1 MLYFIYQIMLS
12 HRGPVRVPARFLLY
26 LHRDK
31 KADAIWYTVPNSFRN
46 VFVSVLREVCELFT
60 VYSDNDRGSTLISN
74 LFIDKYMR
82 DANDAQLKVYLYLL
96 RMMNAGK
103 TTSIPDMA
111 DQFNHTERDV
121 IRSLRYWERRGLI
134 ELEYSAA
141 GELMSL
147 RMLSPR
153 PDSDRQAYPVPFRG
167 GARYDSDREDED
179 EREEESPRPA
189 PAVPRLQA
197 MAIPSQHSVPGQSG
211 SPQYPAPGQSAG
223 STQYPASGQSAGS
236 PQYPASGQSAGSP
249 QLSSSGQ
256 SAGSP
261 QHPDAAS
268 VEAFRSSAKRAQL
281 LFVIEQYI
289 GKPLSP
295 SEVEAVYYIS
305 EQLHFSDALI
315 DYLLQYCIDRG
326 KKDFR
331 YIQKVAVNWAEHGI
345 TTPKQAER
353 AVSNF
358 GRNRRGASGV
368 KSSANPF
375 NQFEQNQYDFDELE
389 KEILGN

>member
-1 MLYFIYQIMLS
+1 M
-12 HRGPVRVPARFLLY
+12 
-26 LHRDK
+26 
-31 KADAIWYTVPNSFRN
+31 
-46 VFVSVLREVCELFT
+46 FT

-96 RMMNAGK
+96 RMMNAGR

-121 IRSLRYWERRGLI
+121 MRSLRYWERRGLI
-134 ELEYSAA
+134 VLEYSAA

-147 RMLSPR
+147 RMISPR
-153 PDSDRQAYPVPFRG
+153 PDADKQAFPVPFRG
-167 GARYDSDREDED
+167 GAGYSTDRYDSDDYEED
-179 EREEESPRPA
+179 PRPA

-197 MAIPSQHSVPGQSG
+197 MAIPSQH
-211 SPQYPAPGQSAG
+211 PAPGQN
-223 STQYPASGQSAGS
+223 PAA
-236 PQYPASGQSAGSP
+236 PQF
-249 QLSSSGQ
+249 SSSGQ
-256 SAGSP
+256 NSAMPQFSAPGQSSATPQFSAPAQNPDRAGSSSGGDAP
-261 QHPDAAS
+261 EPSGRITSFRHPDAAS

-295 SEVEAVYYIS
+295 SEVESVYYIS

-353 AVSNF
+353 AVSSF
-358 GRNRRGASGV
+358 GKNRRGASGV
-368 KSSANPF
+368 KPSANPF

>member
-1 MLYFIYQIMLS
+1 M
-12 HRGPVRVPARFLLY
+12 
-26 LHRDK
+26 
-31 KADAIWYTVPNSFRN
+31 
-46 VFVSVLREVCELFT
+46 FT
-60 VYSDNDRGSTLISN
+60 VYSENDLGSTLVSN
-74 LFIDKYMR
+74 LFIDKYMS

-96 RMMNAGK
+96 RMMNAGR

-121 IRSLRYWERRGLI
+121 MRSLRYWERRGLI

-147 RMLSPR
+147 RMIAPR
-153 PDSDRQAYPVPFRG
+153 QDSDRQTYPVPFRG
-167 GARYDSDREDED
+167 GMKFDGA
-179 EREEESPRPA
+179 REESDYDEEETRPA

-197 MAIPSQHSVPGQSG
+197 MAIPSQHSVSGQGAVLPQHSVSG
-211 SPQYPAPGQSAG
+211 QGTALSQHPASAQSAVSPQNSAAGQGA
-223 STQYPASGQSAGS
+223 A
-236 PQYPASGQSAGSP
+236 
-249 QLSSSGQ
+249 
-256 SAGSP
+256 SP

-289 GKPLSP
+289 GKPLAP
-295 SEVEAVYYIS
+295 SEVESVYYIS

-353 AVSNF
+353 AVSSF

-368 KSSANPF
+368 KPSANPF

>member
-1 MLYFIYQIMLS
+1 M
-12 HRGPVRVPARFLLY
+12 
-26 LHRDK
+26 
-31 KADAIWYTVPNSFRN
+31 
-46 VFVSVLREVCELFT
+46 FT
-60 VYSDNDRGSTLISN
+60 VYCDNDRGSTLISN

-96 RMMNAGK
+96 RMMNAGR
-103 TTSIPDMA
+103 TASISDMA
-111 DQFNHTERDV
+111 DQFNHTEREV

-147 RMLSPR
+147 RMISPK
-153 PDSDRQAYPVPFRG
+153 PGNDRQSYPVPFRG
-167 GARYDSDREDED
+167 GAGYGDTREDPED
-179 EREEESPRPA
+179 REEEDFRPA

-197 MAIPSQHSVPGQSG
+197 MAIPSQHSSVSGQTAEAPQNPALSQAAM
-211 SPQYPAPGQSAG
+211 SPQNPVP
-223 STQYPASGQSAGS
+223 GQSAGS
-236 PQYPASGQSAGSP
+236 PQNPAPGQAAGS
-249 QLSSSGQ
+249 SK
-256 SAGSP
+256 
-261 QHPDAAS
+261 HPDAAS

-289 GKPLSP
+289 GKPLAP
-295 SEVEAVYYIS
+295 SEVESVYFIS

-353 AVSNF
+353 AVSSF

-368 KSSANPF
+368 KPSANPF

>member
-1 MLYFIYQIMLS
+1 M
-12 HRGPVRVPARFLLY
+12 
-26 LHRDK
+26 
-31 KADAIWYTVPNSFRN
+31 
-46 VFVSVLREVCELFT
+46 FT

-96 RMMNAGK
+96 RMMNAGR

-121 IRSLRYWERRGLI
+121 MRSLRYWERRGLI
-134 ELEYSAA
+134 SLEYSAA

-147 RMLSPR
+147 RMISPR
-153 PDSDRQAYPVPFRG
+153 PDADKQTFPVPFRG
-167 GARYDSDREDED
+167 GAGYAGDRDDSDDYEEDT
-179 EREEESPRPA
+179 RPA

-197 MAIPSQHSVPGQSG
+197 MAIPSQH
-211 SPQYPAPGQSAG
+211 PAPGQSAAAPQFSAPG
-223 STQYPASGQSAGS
+223 PNPAMPQFSA
-236 PQYPASGQSAGSP
+236 PAQAPDRAG
-249 QLSSSGQ
+249 SSSG
-256 SAGSP
+256 SDASEPAGRVTSFR
-261 QHPDAAS
+261 HPDAAS

-295 SEVEAVYYIS
+295 SEVESVYYIS

-353 AVSNF
+353 AVSSF
-358 GRNRRGASGV
+358 GKNRRGASGV

>member
-1 MLYFIYQIMLS
+1 M
-12 HRGPVRVPARFLLY
+12 
-26 LHRDK
+26 
-31 KADAIWYTVPNSFRN
+31 
-46 VFVSVLREVCELFT
+46 FT
-60 VYSDNDRGSTLISN
+60 VYSENDLGSTLVSN
-74 LFIDKYMR
+74 LFIDKYMS

-96 RMMNAGK
+96 RMMNAGR

-111 DQFNHTERDV
+111 DQFNHTGRDV
-121 IRSLRYWERRGLI
+121 MRSLRDWERRGLS

-147 RMLSPR
+147 RMIAPR
-153 PDSDRQAYPVPFRG
+153 QDSDRQTYPVPFRG
-167 GARYDSDREDED
+167 GMKFDGA
-179 EREEESPRPA
+179 REESDYDEEEARPA

-197 MAIPSQHSVPGQSG
+197 MAIPSQHSVSGQGTALSQHPASAQSAV
-211 SPQYPAPGQSAG
+211 SPQNSAAGQGA
-223 STQYPASGQSAGS
+223 A
-236 PQYPASGQSAGSP
+236 
-249 QLSSSGQ
+249 
-256 SAGSP
+256 SP

-289 GKPLSP
+289 GKPLAP
-295 SEVEAVYYIS
+295 SEVESVYYIS

-353 AVSNF
+353 AVSSF

-368 KSSANPF
+368 KPSANPF

>member
-1 MLYFIYQIMLS
+1 M
-12 HRGPVRVPARFLLY
+12 
-26 LHRDK
+26 
-31 KADAIWYTVPNSFRN
+31 
-46 VFVSVLREVCELFT
+46 FT
-60 VYSDNDRGSTLISN
+60 VYSENDLGSTLVSN
-74 LFIDKYMR
+74 LFIDKYMS

-96 RMMNAGK
+96 RMMNAGR

-121 IRSLRYWERRGLI
+121 MRSLRYWERRGLI

-147 RMLSPR
+147 RMIAPR
-153 PDSDRQAYPVPFRG
+153 QDSDRQTYP
-167 GARYDSDREDED
+167 
-179 EREEESPRPA
+179 EEARPA

-197 MAIPSQHSVPGQSG
+197 MAIPSQHSVSGQGAVLPQHSVSG
-211 SPQYPAPGQSAG
+211 QGTALSQHPASAQSAVSPQNSAAGQGA
-223 STQYPASGQSAGS
+223 A
-236 PQYPASGQSAGSP
+236 
-249 QLSSSGQ
+249 
-256 SAGSP
+256 SP

-289 GKPLSP
+289 GKPLAP
-295 SEVEAVYYIS
+295 SEVESVYYIS

-353 AVSNF
+353 AVSSF
-358 GRNRRGASGV
+358 GRNRRGSQGV
-368 KSSANPF
+368 KPSANPF